1 MKGNI
6 KMHVQLDKH
15 DITMICEALE
25 FMAQDIIHAEQNG
38 QTVAYSQDDVENLIA
53 FLDQEEDDE

>member
-1 MKGNI
+1 MIIN
-6 KMHVQLDKH
+6 LDKH

-25 FMAQDIIHAEQNG
+25 FMTQDIIHAEQNG

-53 FLDQEEDDE
+53 YLDQEEDDD

>member
-1 MKGNI
+1 MIVN
-6 KMHVQLDKH
+6 LDKH

-38 QTVAYSQDDVENLIA
+38 QTVCYSKDDVESLIA
-53 FLDQEEDDE
+53 FLDEDDDDEE